1 MPTKQQRK
9 KTCLLCFWKKRQWK
23 WETVSY
29 SLDKLN
35 KTIKNYSKQNIC
47 KVFKAEF
54 PKIDEREFRKLVEPL
69 IDVLKWVKEPY
80 RTTDCFNR
88 IFNKTKHKLLVYRY
102 KGKVSYLLSKET
114 ERELLKEHAEA
125 RKNRSELKS
134 SASDDNLDYL
144 VEKAETAKKYLQ
156 IIIDRL
162 ILRFRKAGANRWI
175 SGPGRCAELFSL

>member
-1 MPTKQQRK
+1 
-9 KTCLLCFWKKRQWK
+9 
-23 WETVSY
+23 
-29 SLDKLN
+29 
-35 KTIKNYSKQNIC
+35 
-47 KVFKAEF
+47 
-54 PKIDEREFRKLVEPL
+54 
-69 IDVLKWVKEPY
+69 
-80 RTTDCFNR
+80 
-88 IFNKTKHKLLVYRY
+88 
-102 KGKVSYLLSKET
+102 
-114 ERELLKEHAEA
+114 LKEHAEA